1 MNLSLDILQ
10 FVIFFLLLTV
20 CIKPLGLYMSNIFEG
35 KKTFISVAVSPVEKL
50 IYKLSNVDPEHEM
63 NWKEYAASMLLF
75 NLLGFIFLFL
85 ILISQQ
91 LLPLNPEHYKAFSL
105 DLALNTAISFITNT
119 DWQSYA
125 GESTVSYLTQM
136 LGLTVQNFLSAATGI
151 AILVALIR
159 GFTNRLSYSIG
170 NFWVDIIRSILYIL
184 LPLSIISA
192 IFLMSQGVIQNF
204 ESYKTINLVSP
215 ITVNNKVIDKQI
227 IPMGPV
233 ASQEAIKLIGTN
245 GGGFF
250 NANSS
255 HPFENPNPL
264 TNFFEAFMIIIIP
277 ASLTY
282 TFGRMQK
289 NTKQGWAIYITMLFL
304 LITFMSIQYCANISY
319 NPLITRLGVS
329 GHYIEGQ
336 EVRFGIGGTT
346 LFSSITTATSCGAV
360 NAMHDSLLP
369 IGSLIPMILIL
380 SGETIF
386 GGIGSGLYTMFAFMI
401 IAVFVA
407 GLMIGR
413 TPEFLGK
420 KIEVN
425 EMWMSII
432 IVLTSGLLVL
442 IFTTI
447 SLITKAGLSSI
458 LNPGPHGLSEI
469 LYAYASTANNN
480 GSAMGGLNSNTLFYN
495 LTTSVTMLIGRFVP
509 AVAVLYMAGSLA
521 GKKYTP
527 PSVGTLPTDR
537 IPFMIWLM
545 LIVIIIGALT
555 FFSALALGPFLENIL
570 MQRGL

>member
-1 MNLSLDILQ
+1 MNLFVDILQ
-10 FVIFFLLLTV
+10 FVIFFLLLTI

-35 KKTFISVAVSPVEKL
+35 RKTFISVAISPIEKL

-63 NWKEYAASMLLF
+63 NWKEYAVSMLLF
-75 NLLGFIFLFL
+75 NLLGFMFLFL

-91 LLPLNPEHYKAFSL
+91 LLPLNPERFKAFSL
-105 DLALNTAISFITNT
+105 DCALNTAISFITNT
-119 DWQSYA
+119 NWQSYA
-125 GESTVSYLTQM
+125 GESTASYLTQM
-136 LGLTVQNFLSAATGI
+136 LGFTVQNFLSAATGI

-159 GFTNRLSYSIG
+159 GFSNKLSYSIG
-170 NFWVDIIRSILYIL
+170 NFWVDITRSILYIF
-184 LPLSIISA
+184 LPLSVISA

-204 ESYKTINLVSP
+204 ESYKTINLISP

-250 NANSS
+250 NANSA

-304 LITFMSIQYCANISY
+304 LITFMGIQYWANTSY
-319 NPLITRLGVS
+319 NPLISSLGVS

-336 EVRFGIGGTT
+336 EVRFGVGGTT

-386 GGIGSGLYTMFAFMI
+386 GGVGSGLYTMLAFMI

-420 KIEVN
+420 KIEVK

-442 IFTTI
+442 IFTTLA
-447 SLITKAGLSSI
+447 LITKAGLSSI

-480 GSAMGGLNSNTLFYN
+480 GSAMAGLNSNTLFYN
-495 LTTSVTMLIGRFVP
+495 LTTSVAMLIGRFVP

-545 LIVIIIGALT
+545 LVVIIIGALT

-570 MQRGL
+570 MQRGF

>member
-1 MNLSLDILQ
+1 MNLFVDILQ
-10 FVIFFLLLTV
+10 FVIFFLLLTI

-35 KKTFISVAVSPVEKL
+35 RKTFISVAISPIEKL

-63 NWKEYAASMLLF
+63 NWKEYAVSMLLF
-75 NLLGFIFLFL
+75 NLLGFMFLFL

-119 DWQSYA
+119 NWQSYA
-125 GESTVSYLTQM
+125 GESSASYLTQM
-136 LGLTVQNFLSAATGI
+136 LGFTVQNFLSAATGI

-159 GFTNRLSYSIG
+159 GFSNKLSYSIG
-170 NFWVDIIRSILYIL
+170 NFWVDITRSILYIL
-184 LPLSIISA
+184 LPLSVISA

-204 ESYKTINLVSP
+204 ESYKTISLVSP

-250 NANSS
+250 NANSA

-304 LITFMSIQYCANISY
+304 LITFMGIQYWANTSH
-319 NPLITRLGVS
+319 NPLINSLGVS

-336 EVRFGIGGTT
+336 EVRFGVGGTT

-369 IGSLIPMILIL
+369 IGSLIPMILML

-386 GGIGSGLYTMFAFMI
+386 GGVGSGLYTMLAFMI

-420 KIEVN
+420 KIEVK

-442 IFTTI
+442 IFTTLA
-447 SLITKAGLSSI
+447 LITKAGLSSI

-480 GSAMGGLNSNTLFYN
+480 GSAMAGLNSNTLFYN
-495 LTTSVTMLIGRFVP
+495 LTTSVAMLIGRFVP

-545 LIVIIIGALT
+545 LVVIIIGALT

-570 MQRGL
+570 MQRGF